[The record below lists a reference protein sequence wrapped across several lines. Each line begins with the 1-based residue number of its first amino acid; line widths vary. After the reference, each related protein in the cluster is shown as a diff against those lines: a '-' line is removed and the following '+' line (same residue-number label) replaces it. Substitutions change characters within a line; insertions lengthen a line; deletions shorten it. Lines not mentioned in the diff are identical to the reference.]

1 MKSSLSFRLGLLI
14 LLALVLVVACNGLRF
29 FSDAP
34 TPDPAEAGSDSGY
47 QLRFHEC
54 DFETPWR
61 AEVRCATLTTP
72 ATESVSFQLPVM
84 ILKAPSAERR
94 SDPLFYLQG
103 GPGVPAGIDREG
115 VNYWRSWMQNAGLQ
129 RDLVVLDRR
138 GTGGS
143 RPALD
148 CPEYDDFSRE
158 ILRDDAAFERELEE
172 GSAILRECFAR
183 LEDSGRFAAEAFGTR
198 ASTRDVVGLMR
209 ELDYREWNLI
219 GVSYGSRLAITVAQQ
234 IDQADTSVRVR
245 SLILDSVYPPDQ
257 GGLLSWPRVMT
268 QGIERFIQW
277 CQSDSDCAPSER
289 NLSAELDAALEQLR
303 REPLSVSIDFWQERR
318 PGTVVINDHRF
329 MSALFAAINQQRR
342 WPEISK
348 ALEAIQQSDPEA
360 LRPLIEPFVNQALD
374 ESLSSLTFMA
384 VDCRDHGL
392 GTEKEFQTAV
402 DDYPR
407 FRQFLDPLWQWQ
419 SCRWL
424 GSAEQPL
431 ASAGDFSAPT
441 LMLAGELDP
450 ITPMV
455 WAEELARQWPNS
467 QLYRA
472 KATGHSVIGSK
483 PCIHSSLSTFLDNP
497 ETPWKPE
504 CD

>member
-1 MKSSLSFRLGLLI
+1 MSPRIGLWI
-14 LLALVLVVACNGLRF
+14 FLVLVLAGIGLWF
-29 FSDAP
+29 FPGESP
-34 TPDPAEAGSDSGY
+34 SERAETGSDSGY
-47 QLRFHEC
+47 RLRFHEC
-54 DFETPWR
+54 DFDTSWR
-61 AEVRCATLTTP
+61 AEVRCATLKTP
-72 ATESVSFQLPVM
+72 STEIISFQLPVM
-84 ILKAPSAERR
+84 ILEAPSAERR
-94 SDPLFYLQG
+94 SVPVLYLQG
-103 GPGVPAGIDREG
+103 GPGAPAGIDREG
-115 VNYWRSWMQNAGLQ
+115 VKYWRSWMENAGLK

-158 ILRDDAAFERELEE
+158 ILRDNADFERELEE

-183 LEDSGRFAAEAFGTR
+183 LEASGRFAAEAFGTR
-198 ASTRDVVGLMR
+198 ASTRDVVGLMT

-219 GVSYGSRLAITVAQQ
+219 GVSYGSRLALAVAQA
-234 IDQADTSVRVR
+234 INQADTSVRVR

-268 QGIERFIQW
+268 QGIERFIRW
-277 CQSDSDCAPSER
+277 CQSDGDCAPSER
-289 NLSAELDAALEQLR
+289 NLSAQLDAALEQLK
-303 REPLSVSIDFWQERR
+303 REPLPVSIDFWQERR

-329 MSALFAAINQQRR
+329 LSALFAAINQQRR
-342 WPEISK
+342 WPEIPK
-348 ALEAIQQSDPEA
+348 ALKAIQQSDSEA

-384 VDCRDHGL
+384 VDCRDHRL
-392 GTEKEFQTAV
+392 GTEAEYQTAV
-402 DDYPR
+402 DEHPR

-419 SCRWL
+419 SCQWL

-431 ASAGDFSAPT
+431 APVGDISVPT

-450 ITPMV
+450 ITPMA
-455 WAEELARQWPNS
+455 WAEALAEQWPHS

-472 KATGHSVIGSK
+472 TATGHYVIGSK
-483 PCIHSSLSTFLDNP
+483 PCVHTSLADYLDDP
-497 ETPWKPE
+497 RAPWQPACE
-504 CD
+504 RRQ